1 MTCGD
6 DSFVNNCA
14 ENVYNNQNLYM
25 LFTDEAFETVFLMY
39 IILTCGVMKIHM
51 QFILP
56 VIDNNF
62 LLMFGQVLLVI
73 I

>member
-1 MTCGD
+1 MPHFT
-6 DSFVNNCA
+6 
-14 ENVYNNQNLYM
+14 NVELMDMIAYDLYM
-25 LFTDEAFETVFLMY
+25 LFTDEAFETVFLTY

-51 QFILP
+51 EFILP

-62 LLMFGQVLLVI
+62 LLMFGQVLLMI